1 MPVALLGE
9 ATEHSQEYSQPNPG
23 SVKSDSGRQRL
34 DIDSASMP
42 QHGSSEQSS
51 EQSTTTTARRNR
63 RWSARHTADSR
74 SDEARHA
81 QQMDHPITD
90 SRALLSPQSGPEQS
104 EEHRQTSQ
112 QVGHPS
118 QTEALPCPSPPLP
131 QQQQQPD
138 PQHLYGR
145 YLQHGYSHEIF
156 GSQTE
161 ALNPMLSHMACVVC
175 QQVLRDP
182 HSCIRC
188 GQSMCSP
195 CLAALP
201 VINTQAM
208 PNVVSCPMCRQLAS
222 RAAWPANMHLR
233 RMLGDLVVTCTE
245 RQEKKDANGP
255 SPSEATDGPTPITA
269 SGPSVTPSAS
279 NCQCTWH
286 GKLDALDHHLR
297 HQCPEA
303 RFKCPRPQCHS
314 KVRRKNF
321 AHHLQSRCKWRPIE
335 CPQCRGEVV
344 FGLLQRHYCSQ
355 CPNVVFSC
363 PNGCWLHLK
372 KEHDVALAALAQLAQ
387 PSSETKDEDLDNDEE
402 SSEQHPP
409 PSPSIMRTRSRA
421 RMGETMAEQSF
432 SAHPEEQSSTD
443 HNSSQSSRAKRSR
456 EADSMH
462 RRHHKHPRHSSSS
475 QSLTTQTTAQT
486 TAQSTTA
493 EPTEPNNNNSEEMLP
508 RPANVEESREPLWYD
523 SDLGMV
529 VVDNNKHGNGQNTSA
544 RLAMSRQESDQSIV
558 SQEEEAPAPK
568 SSSVLSI
575 PRYFTRAELAQHLR
589 DVCPLSLRSCLY
601 QSFGCEFRDTRQHL
615 VQHLVHP
622 AMVQFH
628 NGLIRDR
635 LVEARTALANA
646 SANAN
651 AVATASAI
659 PRTAEQS
666 SVRPIPNHVLA
677 QMIQNYSAQHQY
689 LHQQQQQQQTQQYLS
704 SMMAPPMTSPA
715 TSTVVQSSP
724 IPMAQ
729 VVAIPTAA
737 MTSSGSSTR
746 QGCQV
751 CGRNYMANEVHYECA
766 DCMQMLSVCQACVN
780 GSRDLE
786 RPIAGHTAQHQ
797 FTQRQGMTR
806 V

>member
-255 SPSEATDGPTPITA
+255 SPSEATDWAYAHYSLWTFSHTFGLQLSVYLAWQTRRPR
-269 SGPSVTPSAS
+269 PSSAS
-279 NCQCTWH
+279 PVSRGALQVPASAVPFQ
-286 GKLDALDHHLR
+286 GQAQKL
-297 HQCPEA
+297 C
-303 RFKCPRPQCHS
+303 
-314 KVRRKNF
+314 
-321 AHHLQSRCKWRPIE
+321 
-335 CPQCRGEVV
+335 
-344 FGLLQRHYCSQ
+344 
-355 CPNVVFSC
+355 
-363 PNGCWLHLK
+363 
-372 KEHDVALAALAQLAQ
+372 
-387 PSSETKDEDLDNDEE
+387 PSSAE
-402 SSEQHPP
+402 SVQVASYRVSTVP
-409 PSPSIMRTRSRA
+409 RRSRVWPA
-421 RMGETMAEQSF
+421 A
-432 SAHPEEQSSTD
+432 A
-443 HNSSQSSRAKRSR
+443 
-456 EADSMH
+456 
-462 RRHHKHPRHSSSS
+462 
-475 QSLTTQTTAQT
+475 SL
-486 TAQSTTA
+486 
-493 EPTEPNNNNSEEMLP
+493 L
-508 RPANVEESREPLWYD
+508 
-523 SDLGMV
+523 
-529 VVDNNKHGNGQNTSA
+529 
-544 RLAMSRQESDQSIV
+544 
-558 SQEEEAPAPK
+558 
-568 SSSVLSI
+568 
-575 PRYFTRAELAQHLR
+575 
-589 DVCPLSLRSCLY
+589 
-601 QSFGCEFRDTRQHL
+601 
-615 VQHLVHP
+615 
-622 AMVQFH
+622 
-628 NGLIRDR
+628 
-635 LVEARTALANA
+635 
-646 SANAN
+646 
-651 AVATASAI
+651 
-659 PRTAEQS
+659 
-666 SVRPIPNHVLA
+666 
-677 QMIQNYSAQHQY
+677 
-689 LHQQQQQQQTQQYLS
+689 
-704 SMMAPPMTSPA
+704 
-715 TSTVVQSSP
+715 
-724 IPMAQ
+724 
-729 VVAIPTAA
+729 
-737 MTSSGSSTR
+737 
-746 QGCQV
+746 
-751 CGRNYMANEVHYECA
+751 
-766 DCMQMLSVCQACVN
+766 
-780 GSRDLE
+780 
-786 RPIAGHTAQHQ
+786 
-797 FTQRQGMTR
+797 
-806 V
+806 